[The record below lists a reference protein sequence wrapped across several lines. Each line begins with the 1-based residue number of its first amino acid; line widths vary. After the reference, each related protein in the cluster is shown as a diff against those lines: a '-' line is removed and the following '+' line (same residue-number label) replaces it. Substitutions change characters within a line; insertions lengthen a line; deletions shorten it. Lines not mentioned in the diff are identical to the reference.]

1 MIKLFSG
8 SGSKSLGW
16 RCLVIG
22 VALSAVVC
30 CHADDTQ
37 GDRSCRDGSAPPTN
51 AASSGPAAG
60 TQTSKPHGIKLSWT
74 ASVPAS
80 ATARDAIAGYN
91 IFRRESGKDCQQPG
105 NSCQQLNIVL
115 ISETS
120 CTDYS
125 AEPGHTYIY
134 QAQGVSHGKMVSG
147 LSREAKAAL
156 P

>member
-1 MIKLFSG
+1 MIKLSSRAEPRF
-8 SGSKSLGW
+8 LGW

-22 VALSAVVC
+22 VALSVVVC
-30 CHADDTQ
+30 CADEKQ
-37 GDRSCRDGSAPPTN
+37 GDRSCRDGSAAPVNVAPG
-51 AASSGPAAG
+51 APAAG
-60 TQTSKPHGIKLSWT
+60 TQTSKPHGIRLSWT

-80 ATARDAIAGYN
+80 TTARDAVAGYN

-105 NSCQQLNIVL
+105 NSCQKINIVL

-134 QAQGVSHGKMVSG
+134 QAQAVSYGKMVSG